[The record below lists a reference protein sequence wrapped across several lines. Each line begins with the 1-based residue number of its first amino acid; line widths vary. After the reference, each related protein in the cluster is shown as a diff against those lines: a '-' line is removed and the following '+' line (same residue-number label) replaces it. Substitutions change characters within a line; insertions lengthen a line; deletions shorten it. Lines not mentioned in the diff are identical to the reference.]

1 MLITMMLF
9 LIPNNSYC
17 CHPLNDY
24 MICMGPGLHKPQGQV
39 IFTSRLPECKIWLHL
54 IEALS
59 LSRPEPMASLVFSNE
74 VLTENEYIWIW
85 LIDSCVQYYSTFRK
99 LIWALWILHNSVDIP
114 EQQWGWGFLLHILPR
129 LRRVGLDQ
137 DWQTLCLAWWAGPWK
152 ERFFTKNWHGDSV
165 NEFLVTDIRDQ
176 PSSRWNT
183 GVKNKEHL
191 PSDDD
196 VFLCPERHPMWC
208 GWLFPSWLSVYLH
221 NQLI

>member
-17 CHPLNDY
+17 YHPLNDY

-137 DWQTLCLAWWAGPWK
+137 DWQTLWFGLMSTPLERAFLYKKLTWRFCQWIHGNRNKRSAIFSVEHRSKEQGTLAIRWRCIPLSWAASHVVWLTPPLLT
-152 ERFFTKNWHGDSV
+152 FCV
-165 NEFLVTDIRDQ
+165 
-176 PSSRWNT
+176 SS
-183 GVKNKEHL
+183 
-191 PSDDD
+191 
-196 VFLCPERHPMWC
+196 
-208 GWLFPSWLSVYLH
+208 
-221 NQLI
+221 